1 MRRYYQSNYVLF
13 LATADLALTCISLFL
28 AGQARFI
35 LPYGVRLTEK
45 MVTLPLVVYAA
56 AAVIWGVNFVLFSV
70 YDRRRLLR
78 IVDEAQLV
86 TAAVAMSNLVLA
98 GLLYLTYRD
107 VPRLLFVYFVV
118 LDVFF
123 LLMLRLTFR
132 IGFRI
137 AGARRMQEV
146 RVLIVGAGKVGRQV
160 AQEIQTQSWT
170 GLTLV
175 GYLDDDP
182 TKQES
187 VLEGAP
193 VLGQLEAANRLVQS
207 QRIDEVILALPLR
220 AHGPLEDL
228 VLQTLPV
235 RVRVVPDFFDLAIF
249 RATIEDF
256 GGIPLIGLRDP
267 AIDGYNRTIKRAFD
281 LVIATLGLL
290 LVWPIMLLVAVAIK
304 LDSPGPVF
312 FKQPR
317 VGENARVFTMIK
329 FRSMVVDA
337 EQRQAEVMKTTDNGV
352 VMHKTANDPRIT
364 RVGHFIRR
372 TSLDEIPQLFNVLKG
387 DMSIVG
393 PRPLMP
399 VSFNLYRDAV
409 KARIYD
415 SKPGM
420 TGIGSIIFR
429 DEERII
435 SLSDDPKKMYAQ
447 IVYPYKEK
455 LEMWYLQKA
464 SMLTDFKIIFLT
476 AWSIIFPKNQ
486 MAHKLFKDLP
496 VRNF

>member
-45 MVTLPLVVYAA
+45 MVALPLVVYAA
-56 AAVIWGVNFVLFSV
+56 AVVIWGVNFVLFSV

-123 LLMLRLTFR
+123 LLLLRIALR

-160 AQEIQTQSWT
+160 AQEIQAQSWT

-182 TKQES
+182 SKQGS
-187 VLEGAP
+187 LVEGAP

-228 VLQTLPV
+228 VLALQTLPV

-249 RATIEDF
+249 RATIDDF

-281 LVIATLGLL
+281 LLIATLGLL
-290 LVWPIMLLVAVAIK
+290 LVWPIMLLVAIAIK

-312 FKQPR
+312 FKQQR

-387 DMSIVG
+387 DMSLVG
-393 PRPLMP
+393 PRPELPFLVERYERWQRQRFAVPPGITGWWQINGRSDKLMHLHTEDD
-399 VSFNLYRDAV
+399 LYYIRNYSPLLDLQILWRTIAV
-409 KARIYD
+409 VLRGRGAY
-415 SKPGM
+415 
-420 TGIGSIIFR
+420 
-429 DEERII
+429 
-435 SLSDDPKKMYAQ
+435 
-447 IVYPYKEK
+447 
-455 LEMWYLQKA
+455 
-464 SMLTDFKIIFLT
+464 
-476 AWSIIFPKNQ
+476 
-486 MAHKLFKDLP
+486 
-496 VRNF
+496 

>member
-1 MRRYYQSNYVLF
+1 M
-13 LATADLALTCISLFL
+13 CI
-28 AGQARFI
+28 R
-35 LPYGVRLTEK
+35 
-45 MVTLPLVVYAA
+45 
-56 AAVIWGVNFVLFSV
+56 
-70 YDRRRLLR
+70 DR
-78 IVDEAQLV
+78 
-86 TAAVAMSNLVLA
+86 
-98 GLLYLTYRD
+98 LYLTYRD

-123 LLMLRLTFR
+123 LLMLRLTLR

-228 VLQTLPV
+228 VLALQTLPV

-312 FKQPR
+312 FKQSR

-387 DMSIVG
+387 DMSLVG
-393 PRPLMP
+393 PRPELPFLVERYERWQRQRFAVPPGITGWWQINGRSDKLMHLHTEDD
-399 VSFNLYRDAV
+399 LYYIRNYSPLLDLQILWRTIAV
-409 KARIYD
+409 VLRGRGAY
-415 SKPGM
+415 
-420 TGIGSIIFR
+420 
-429 DEERII
+429 
-435 SLSDDPKKMYAQ
+435 
-447 IVYPYKEK
+447 
-455 LEMWYLQKA
+455 
-464 SMLTDFKIIFLT
+464 
-476 AWSIIFPKNQ
+476 
-486 MAHKLFKDLP
+486 
-496 VRNF
+496 

>member
-13 LATADLALTCISLFL
+13 LATADLTLTCISLFL

-45 MVTLPLVVYAA
+45 MVALPLVVYAA
-56 AAVIWGVNFVLFSV
+56 AVVIWGVNFVLFSV

-123 LLMLRLTFR
+123 LLMLRITLR

-160 AQEIQTQSWT
+160 AQEIQAQSWT

-175 GYLDDDP
+175 GYLVDDP
-182 TKQES
+182 SKQGS
-187 VLEGAP
+187 LVEGAP
-193 VLGQLEAANRLVQS
+193 VLGQLETANRLVQS

-228 VLQTLPV
+228 VLALQTLPV

-249 RATIEDF
+249 RATIDDF

-281 LVIATLGLL
+281 LLIATLGLL
-290 LVWPIMLLVAVAIK
+290 FVWPIMLLVALAIK

-312 FKQPR
+312 FKQQR

-337 EQRQAEVMKTTDNGV
+337 EQRQAEVLQTTDTLI

-372 TSLDEIPQLFNVLKG
+372 TSLDEFPQLFNVLKG
-387 DMSIVG
+387 DMSLVG
-393 PRPLMP
+393 PRPELPFLVERYERWQRQRFAVPPGITGWWQINGRSDKLMHLHTEDD
-399 VSFNLYRDAV
+399 LYYIRNYSPLLDLQILWRTIAV
-409 KARIYD
+409 VLRGRGAY
-415 SKPGM
+415 
-420 TGIGSIIFR
+420 
-429 DEERII
+429 
-435 SLSDDPKKMYAQ
+435 
-447 IVYPYKEK
+447 
-455 LEMWYLQKA
+455 
-464 SMLTDFKIIFLT
+464 
-476 AWSIIFPKNQ
+476 
-486 MAHKLFKDLP
+486 
-496 VRNF
+496 

>member
-13 LATADLALTCISLFL
+13 LAAADLILTCVSLFL
-28 AGQARFI
+28 ASQARFI

-45 MVTLPLVVYAA
+45 MATLPVAVYAA
-56 AAVIWGVNFVLFSV
+56 AMVIWGIDFILFSV

-123 LLMLRLTFR
+123 LLMLRITLR

-170 GLTLV
+170 GLTLI
-175 GYLDDDP
+175 GYLDDDL
-182 TKQES
+182 TKQGN
-187 VLEGAP
+187 VLDGVP
-193 VLGQLEAANRLVQS
+193 VLGTLAAANRLVQS

-228 VLQTLPV
+228 VFALQTLPV

-249 RATIEDF
+249 RATIDDF

-267 AIDGYNRTIKRAFD
+267 AIDGYNRAIKRAFD
-281 LVIATLGLL
+281 LLIAVFGLLIIWPLLL
-290 LVWPIMLLVAVAIK
+290 LVAIAIK
-304 LDSPGPVF
+304 LDSPGPVLF
-312 FKQPR
+312 RQQR
-317 VGENARVFTMIK
+317 VGENARLFTMIK

-337 EQRQAEVMKTTDNGV
+337 EKRQAEVLKTVDDGV
-352 VMHKTANDPRIT
+352 IMHKTANDPRIT

-372 TSLDEIPQLFNVLKG
+372 TSLDELPQLFNVLKG
-387 DMSIVG
+387 DMSLVG
-393 PRPLMP
+393 PRPELP
-399 VSFNLYRDAV
+399 FLVERYERWQRQRFAV
-409 KARIYD
+409 P
-415 SKPGM
+415 PGM
-420 TGIGSIIFR
+420 TGWWQVNGR
-429 DEERII
+429 
-435 SLSDDPKKMYAQ
+435 SDKLMHLHTEDDLYYIRNYSPLLDLQ
-447 IVYPYKEK
+447 ILWRTIAVVLRGRGAY
-455 LEMWYLQKA
+455 
-464 SMLTDFKIIFLT
+464 
-476 AWSIIFPKNQ
+476 
-486 MAHKLFKDLP
+486 
-496 VRNF
+496 

>member
-123 LLMLRLTFR
+123 LLMLRLTLR

-228 VLQTLPV
+228 VLALQTLPV

-312 FKQPR
+312 FKQSR

-387 DMSIVG
+387 DMSLVG
-393 PRPLMP
+393 PRPELPFLVERYERWQRQRFAVPPGITGWWQINGRSDKLMHLHTEDD
-399 VSFNLYRDAV
+399 LYYIRNYSPLLDLQILWRTIAV
-409 KARIYD
+409 VLRGRGAY
-415 SKPGM
+415 
-420 TGIGSIIFR
+420 
-429 DEERII
+429 
-435 SLSDDPKKMYAQ
+435 
-447 IVYPYKEK
+447 
-455 LEMWYLQKA
+455 
-464 SMLTDFKIIFLT
+464 
-476 AWSIIFPKNQ
+476 
-486 MAHKLFKDLP
+486 
-496 VRNF
+496 

>member
-123 LLMLRLTFR
+123 LLMLRLTLR

-228 VLQTLPV
+228 VLALQTLPV

-387 DMSIVG
+387 DMSLVG
-393 PRPLMP
+393 PRPELPFLVERYERWQRQRFAVPPGITGWWQINGRSDKLMHLHTEDD
-399 VSFNLYRDAV
+399 LYYIRNYSPLLDLQILWRTIAV
-409 KARIYD
+409 VLRGRGAY
-415 SKPGM
+415 
-420 TGIGSIIFR
+420 
-429 DEERII
+429 
-435 SLSDDPKKMYAQ
+435 
-447 IVYPYKEK
+447 
-455 LEMWYLQKA
+455 
-464 SMLTDFKIIFLT
+464 
-476 AWSIIFPKNQ
+476 
-486 MAHKLFKDLP
+486 
-496 VRNF
+496 

>member
-123 LLMLRLTFR
+123 LLMLRITLR
-132 IGFRI
+132 MGFRI
-137 AGARRMQEV
+137 AGARRMQAV

-160 AQEIQTQSWT
+160 AQEIQAQSWT

-207 QRIDEVILALPLR
+207 QRVDEVILALPLR

-228 VLQTLPV
+228 VLALQSLPV

-249 RATIEDF
+249 RATIDDF

-281 LVIATLGLL
+281 LLIATLGLL
-290 LVWPIMLLVAVAIK
+290 FVWPIMLLVAVAIK

-312 FKQPR
+312 FKQER

-337 EQRQAEVMKTTDNGV
+337 EQRQAEVLKTTDNGV

-387 DMSIVG
+387 DMSLVG
-393 PRPLMP
+393 PRPELPFLVERYERWQRQRFAVPPGITGWWQINGRSDKLMHLHTEDD
-399 VSFNLYRDAV
+399 LYYIRNYSPLLDLQILWRTIAV
-409 KARIYD
+409 VLRGRGAY
-415 SKPGM
+415 
-420 TGIGSIIFR
+420 
-429 DEERII
+429 
-435 SLSDDPKKMYAQ
+435 
-447 IVYPYKEK
+447 
-455 LEMWYLQKA
+455 
-464 SMLTDFKIIFLT
+464 
-476 AWSIIFPKNQ
+476 
-486 MAHKLFKDLP
+486 
-496 VRNF
+496 

>member
-123 LLMLRLTFR
+123 LLMLRLTLR

-228 VLQTLPV
+228 VLALQTLPV

-290 LVWPIMLLVAVAIK
+290 LVWPVMLLVAVAIK

-387 DMSIVG
+387 DMSLVG
-393 PRPLMP
+393 PRPELPFLVERYERWQRQRFAVPPGITGWWQINGRSDKLMHLHTEDD
-399 VSFNLYRDAV
+399 LYYIRNYSPLLDLQILWRTIAV
-409 KARIYD
+409 VLRGRGAY
-415 SKPGM
+415 
-420 TGIGSIIFR
+420 
-429 DEERII
+429 
-435 SLSDDPKKMYAQ
+435 
-447 IVYPYKEK
+447 
-455 LEMWYLQKA
+455 
-464 SMLTDFKIIFLT
+464 
-476 AWSIIFPKNQ
+476 
-486 MAHKLFKDLP
+486 
-496 VRNF
+496 